1 MSHIPKNVIIASLM
15 NSSIPLGNRSPKIV
29 NAVVE
34 ISKET
39 HNKYEYDEKLD
50 TIKLD
55 RVLHSPMHY
64 PIDYGFL
71 PETRSKD
78 GDHLDVMIITNSP
91 VFTGCLIEVRPI
103 GALIMS
109 DDKGDDEKILAVPL
123 KNPNFDQVQNLRD
136 VEPHLLREIV
146 HFFTEYKRLENKNV
160 KIGDWLSRI
169 QAYKIIKD
177 SYKVF
182 KEEEDQKKVELS
194 ASHILE

>member
-1 MSHIPKNVIIASLM
+1 MYSNISLGLKSPQVI
-15 NSSIPLGNRSPKIV
+15 

-34 ISKET
+34 ITKET

-50 TIKLD
+50 IIKLD

-64 PIDYGFL
+64 PVDYGFI

-103 GALIMS
+103 GILIMS
-109 DDKGDDEKILAVPL
+109 DENGDDEKVLAVPD
-123 KNPNFDQVQNLRD
+123 KNPNYDHVKNLKD
-136 VEPHLLREIV
+136 VEPHFLKELV
-146 HFFTEYKRLENKNV
+146 HFFSEYKRLENKSVTV
-160 KIGDWLSRI
+160 KGWLNRSE
-169 QAYKIIKD
+169 AYKIIKE
-177 SYKVF
+177 SNKVYLT
-182 KEEEDQKKVELS
+182 EEHHKNIQLS